1 MVSLERHINKH
12 VFVWL
17 GNFVGGFLGLDRF
30 MRGQILLGVLKLLTI
45 GGLGI
50 WYTVDLC
57 IAAYKAY
64 ANQPDLSNAVLFV
77 NGKWA

>member
-1 MVSLERHINKH
+1 MERSINKH

-17 GNFVGGFLGLDRF
+17 GSFIGGFLGLDRF
-30 MRGQILLGVLKLLTI
+30 MRGQIGLGVIKLLTI

-50 WYTVDLC
+50 WYTIDVC

-64 ANQPDLSNAVLFV
+64 NYNEVLEDITFKD
-77 NGKWA
+77 GKWA